1 MCCTTK
7 ARIAYALRELMRE
20 RPTQKITVQD
30 IMERTGMKRQSFY
43 YHFQDV
49 HQVLSWEVDR
59 QLFHNVEFSPEQSYD
74 EWCQSV
80 MEELDSNAWFYRRA
94 FELLGSQQTA
104 ERFRKIVQPQ
114 VCRLMLSEPFPK
126 EQQLSEEEVCAV
138 DFFSRALC
146 GELMQRVV
154 NSRASE
160 RERSQRCICMMGS
173 LIHQNASMMMEC

>member
-7 ARIAYALRELMRE
+7 ARIAGALRELMRE

-30 IMERTGMKRQSFY
+30 IMERAGMKRQSFY

-59 QLFHNVEFSPEQSYD
+59 QLFHTAVFDPKQGYD

-80 MEELDSNAWFYRRA
+80 MKELDGNAWFYRRA
-94 FELLGSQQTA
+94 FGLLGSQETV

-114 VCRLMLSEPFPK
+114 VCRLILSEPFPK
-126 EQQLSEEEVCAV
+126 ERLLSEEEACAV

-146 GELMQRVV
+146 GELMQRVM
-154 NSRASE
+154 NNQASE
-160 RERSQRCICMMGS
+160 RERSQRCICMMGN
-173 LIHQNASMMMEC
+173 LIHQNASMMIRC